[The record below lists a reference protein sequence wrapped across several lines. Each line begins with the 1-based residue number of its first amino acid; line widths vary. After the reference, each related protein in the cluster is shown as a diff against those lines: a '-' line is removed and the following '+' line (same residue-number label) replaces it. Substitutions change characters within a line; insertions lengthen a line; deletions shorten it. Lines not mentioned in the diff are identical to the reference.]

1 MSLWGNNDNLTSSG
15 TVSLNYDTGVVTG
28 SGTTFGHV
36 GFGVTG
42 DVIRF
47 GSRGS
52 GGVYFGDAV
61 IIDTTSHT
69 SVTIGS
75 TAGLSGAT
83 ISGAQY
89 KLSQLP
95 KSTIL
100 DHHYSNKLDGAPDFV
115 NIAFSPPLTADGAT
129 RTKFGNGSTTGA
141 GASVLPVNK
150 ILFETGGQVGDV
162 FLANETTRIAV
173 TGVGTG
179 SISAEGLSPVG
190 FVTIFGTIPDGADIL
205 GNEVFHITSGVS
217 TSLGTIAGLDAGA
230 GIAAT
235 AFTLSTPLTFA
246 IKKGDDISFDS
257 EFIVSIASTSP
268 VGLSTGDSLTFQR
281 LKGGYDKQVYGI
293 STSAFDNVSTAYRT
307 SGTGWVGVTTYVD
320 AQGQFRVKSEILVA
334 MGTPHEDSS
343 SGIQTGTG
351 SILYPTPV

>member
-28 SGTTFGHV
+28 SGTTFGTV

-61 IIDTTSHT
+61 IVSTASTL

-83 ISGAQY
+83 ISGADY

-95 KSTIL
+95 KSSVL
-100 DHHYSNKLDGAPDFV
+100 DHSN
-115 NIAFSPPLTADGAT
+115 
-129 RTKFGNGSTTGA
+129 
-141 GASVLPVNK
+141 
-150 ILFETGGQVGDV
+150 
-162 FLANETTRIAV
+162 
-173 TGVGTG
+173 
-179 SISAEGLSPVG
+179 
-190 FVTIFGTIPDGADIL
+190 
-205 GNEVFHITSGVS
+205 
-217 TSLGTIAGLDAGA
+217 
-230 GIAAT
+230 
-235 AFTLSTPLTFA
+235 
-246 IKKGDDISFDS
+246 S
-257 EFIVSIASTSP
+257 EKNT
-268 VGLSTGDSLTFQR
+268 D
-281 LKGGYDKQVYGI
+281 YDKIVYGI
-293 STSAFDNVSTAYRT
+293 GTDAFDDVSTAYRT
-307 SGTGWVGVTTYVD
+307 SGTGWVGVTTYID

-334 MGTPHEDSS
+334 MGTPHEDST

>member
-28 SGTTFGHV
+28 SGTTFGTV

-61 IIDTTSHT
+61 IVSTASTL

-83 ISGAQY
+83 ISGAEY
-89 KLSQLP
+89 KISQLP

-115 NIAFSPPLTADGAT
+115 NIAISPPLTADGAT

-150 ILFETGGQVGDV
+150 ILFEKGGQVGDV

-173 TGVGTG
+173 
-179 SISAEGLSPVG
+179 GLM
-190 FVTIFGTIPDGADIL
+190 
-205 GNEVFHITSGVS
+205 
-217 TSLGTIAGLDAGA
+217 
-230 GIAAT
+230 
-235 AFTLSTPLTFA
+235 
-246 IKKGDDISFDS
+246 
-257 EFIVSIASTSP
+257 
-268 VGLSTGDSLTFQR
+268 R
-281 LKGGYDKQVYGI
+281 LAKYGKYI
-293 STSAFDNVSTAYRT
+293 
-307 SGTGWVGVTTYVD
+307 
-320 AQGQFRVKSEILVA
+320 
-334 MGTPHEDSS
+334 
-343 SGIQTGTG
+343 
-351 SILYPTPV
+351 